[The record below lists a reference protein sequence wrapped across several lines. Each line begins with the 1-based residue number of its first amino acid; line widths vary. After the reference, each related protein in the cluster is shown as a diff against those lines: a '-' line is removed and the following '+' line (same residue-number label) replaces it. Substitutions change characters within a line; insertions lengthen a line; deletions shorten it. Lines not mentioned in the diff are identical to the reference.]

1 MGDIAVLSG
10 VIHDTALLI
19 TPKLWVAAVTV
30 MTLAP
35 TPDRTGWD
43 NDVELGLV
51 VTGPDG
57 RTLDVLA
64 YDDQGAATQELRVAT
79 TTTTTTT
86 TTGWHGLALVGA
98 GLPEDGSAFEIVVRY
113 TAP

>member
-30 MTLAP
+30 MTLAL

-79 TTTTTTT
+79 TTT
-86 TTGWHGLALVGA
+86 GWHGLALVGA

>member
-10 VIHDTALLI
+10 VIHDTALPI
-19 TPKLWVAAVTV
+19 TSKLWVAAVTV
-30 MTLAP
+30 MTLAL

-43 NDVELGLV
+43 NDVELGLI

-79 TTTTTTT
+79 TSTTTT